1 MTLNLEQTR
10 TKFVPGSSR
19 NQVQTYSD
27 SVPIARSND
36 KTMMTVTSKITRIDA
51 FLTHAAD
58 LWGLN
63 FKEFSA
69 VKFPDSFTLTT
80 NEKHFSNEQESLKL

>member
-1 MTLNLEQTR
+1 MTLNLEQAR

-19 NQVQTYSD
+19 NQVQIDPD
-27 SVPIARSND
+27 SVPIASSND
-36 KTMMTVTSKITRIDA
+36 KTMMNATSKITRIGV

-63 FKEFSA
+63 FKEFSV
-69 VKFPDSFTLTT
+69 VKFPDFFTLTA